1 VINVSLI
8 GCGLIGNKR
17 ADALL
22 GLANL
27 VSCYDKDR
35 TASEK
40 LAQKYNCKVEE
51 DLERMLSCESIQAVF
66 VSTRHDSLVPIA
78 KRALEAGKHVLIEKP
93 GGLSEVELRSIQK
106 IAESKDLR
114 VHVGYNHRYHRG
126 IMQAFKI
133 IKDDKIGELL
143 FFRARYGHG
152 GRRGYEREWR
162 SNKVFSGGGELIDQG
177 THLLD
182 LAQEILGEI
191 SIDYAATPNYFWNMD
206 VEDNAFIVV
215 KNKTGA
221 IGFFHVSCTE
231 WKNTFSLEI
240 YGKMG
245 KLEINGLGGSYGTEK
260 LTYFKMNSEMGPP
273 ETFSWEYPM
282 QDNSW
287 TTEIKQ
293 FIDDIVNGSRNSSNL
308 ESSLRILNL
317 VNEIYVRTGR

>member
-1 VINVSLI
+1 
-8 GCGLIGNKR
+8 
-17 ADALL
+17 
-22 GLANL
+22 
-27 VSCYDKDR
+27 
-35 TASEK
+35 
-40 LAQKYNCKVEE
+40 
-51 DLERMLSCESIQAVF
+51 
-66 VSTRHDSLVPIA
+66 
-78 KRALEAGKHVLIEKP
+78 
-93 GGLSEVELRSIQK
+93 
-106 IAESKDLR
+106 
-114 VHVGYNHRYHRG
+114 
-126 IMQAFKI
+126 
-133 IKDDKIGELL
+133 
-143 FFRARYGHG
+143 
-152 GRRGYEREWR
+152 
-162 SNKVFSGGGELIDQG
+162 
-177 THLLD
+177 
-182 LAQEILGEI
+182 
-191 SIDYAATPNYFWNMD
+191 MD